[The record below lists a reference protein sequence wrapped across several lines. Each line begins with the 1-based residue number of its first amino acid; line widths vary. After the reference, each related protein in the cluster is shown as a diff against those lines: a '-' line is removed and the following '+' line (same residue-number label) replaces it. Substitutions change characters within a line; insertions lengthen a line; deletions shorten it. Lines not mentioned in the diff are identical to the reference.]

1 MKIYEMPM
9 CEKCKERAITRYLQI
24 WLCGR
29 CLEKVDNKMKLMQRE
44 MFLTE

>member
-1 MKIYEMPM
+1 MKIYDIPS
-9 CEKCKERAITRYLQI
+9 CEKCKEKAITRYLQT

-29 CLEKVDNKMKLMQRE
+29 CLEKVDKIMKQKQRE